1 MDNQWRTDEP
11 EQGQLA
17 QIIDEQGETHLALGH
32 NGNGL
37 NEFGW
42 ETDSGWLDFHQVLKW
57 LPLST
62 PVENRLRD
70 LLRWRKWPEESP
82 TETGYYIV
90 WKFNL
95 SYTPNGFYS
104 VNSDSWDVMWKRF
117 YWMPQMPLPEVES

>member
-1 MDNQWRTDEP
+1 MSEHEDSCLCCQCMQDQRN
-11 EQGQLA
+11 
-17 QIIDEQGETHLALGH
+17 AL
-32 NGNGL
+32 
-37 NEFGW
+37 E
-42 ETDSGWLDFHQVLKW
+42 
-57 LPLST
+57 
-62 PVENRLRD
+62 VENDQLRARVRELED
-70 LLRWRKWPEESP
+70 QLRWRKWPEESP

>member
-1 MDNQWRTDEP
+1 MIDQTPMGKIIGKWPGNETDEEIQAAMDAMDP
-11 EQGQLA
+11 VKQLR
-17 QIIDEQGETHLALGH
+17 E
-32 NGNGL
+32 
-37 NEFGW
+37 
-42 ETDSGWLDFHQVLKW
+42 
-57 LPLST
+57 
-62 PVENRLRD
+62 ENAKLRD
-70 LLRWRKWPEESP
+70 QLRWRKWPEESP